1 MERNIKMENSAPRY
15 MKKQELLEL
24 LDNLVNGIQ
33 KQHDTAKELTDE
45 IEKQCKELNTEL
57 LKIQAHKKTA
67 NTLSDEISKQHENV
81 KNLNSEVQKW
91 HDDSKTSVSE
101 IQEQQKKAGEL
112 IDAIQKQSEATN
124 TCFSEIEEQ
133 KNTAKQLTVE
143 IKEQHD
149 TDTKIIAEKQKKY
162 KELVKQIEDLLPGA
176 TSAKLA
182 GSYHKARTEK
192 KTKWYWIGFIGALI
206 ALMMTYIFI
215 LLKEIT
221 WMTIVTRT
229 ITGIPLVWIAWYC
242 QKSISQTNRIKEEY
256 HHKQRVM
263 AVFDGFSKQIDEL
276 TKDNLE
282 QNKEK
287 KLELIS
293 VIINAIKKNPAEKID
308 TSGTLLDLGKN
319 KKKNPDKNKTSEE
332 ATT

>member
-149 TDTKIIAEKQKKY
+149 TETKIISEKQQQYQELFKK
-162 KELVKQIEDLLPGA
+162 IEDLLPGA
-176 TSAKLA
+176 TSAGLA
-182 GSYHKARTEK
+182 GSYHKAHTEK
-192 KTKWYWIGFIGALI
+192 KTKGYWFGFITSLVI
-206 ALMMTYIFI
+206 LMFGYFGFFFIFP
-215 LLKEIT
+215 EIT
-221 WMTIVTRT
+221 WMNIVTRT
-229 ITGIPLVWIAWYC
+229 IVGLPLVWIAWYC

-256 HHKQRVM
+256 HHK
-263 AVFDGFSKQIDEL
+263 
-276 TKDNLE
+276 
-282 QNKEK
+282 
-287 KLELIS
+287 
-293 VIINAIKKNPAEKID
+293 
-308 TSGTLLDLGKN
+308 
-319 KKKNPDKNKTSEE
+319 
-332 ATT
+332 